1 MVKIYVKNYGVME
14 IEMDYNNAKNT
25 ASNFVMLA
33 HSGFYDGLEFHR
45 IIKDFM
51 IQGGDGEPHQKFLDY
66 VIKGEFKSNGV
77 DNNLKHTRGVISMA
91 RTYIPDSGTSQ
102 FFICHKDSP
111 HLDGQYAAFGK
122 LVNGFDVLD
131 KIASVKVDRNDA
143 PIENVIIEKME
154 VIDEPLYPVE
164 KIKDM
169 LF

>member
-1 MVKIYVKNYGVME
+1 
-14 IEMDYNNAKNT
+14 
-25 ASNFVMLA
+25 
-33 HSGFYDGLEFHR
+33 
-45 IIKDFM
+45 
-51 IQGGDGEPHQKFLDY
+51 
-66 VIKGEFKSNGV
+66 
-77 DNNLKHTRGVISMA
+77 MA